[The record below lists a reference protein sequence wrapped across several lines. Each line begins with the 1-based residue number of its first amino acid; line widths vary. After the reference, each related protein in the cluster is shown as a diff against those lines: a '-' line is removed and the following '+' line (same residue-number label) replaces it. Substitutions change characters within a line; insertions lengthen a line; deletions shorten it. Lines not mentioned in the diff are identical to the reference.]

1 MCSWH
6 LRWGWEG
13 LLTSSRS
20 WSGYHHRGPPSGL
33 ASPDGSSSSVVPL
46 HLTSY
51 RHRHVLTTLS
61 FDLCPTVV
69 LEVFSFLFT
78 FPPLQLLGTSLK
90 RLVGTSG
97 PLLPAPGRASFQES
111 CLPVQ
116 PGCVVLFPGMMPHLR
131 WGTSYLSTV
140 SCKIPSGQRVSG
152 LPLQIS
158 IPLFT
163 CRDGLERIHRY
174 FDTLH
179 TKVVF
184 NLPLQKGHP

>member
-1 MCSWH
+1 M
-6 LRWGWEG
+6 
-13 LLTSSRS
+13 
-20 WSGYHHRGPPSGL
+20 
-33 ASPDGSSSSVVPL
+33 ASPDGSSSCVVPP

-51 RHRHVLTTLS
+51 RHGHALTTLS
-61 FDLCPTVV
+61 FDLCPIVV

-78 FPPLQLLGTSLK
+78 FPPLQLLGASLK

-97 PLLPAPGRASFQES
+97 PLLPAPGRASFQKS

-116 PGCVVLFPGMMPHLR
+116 PGCALLFPRMMPHLR
-131 WGTSYLSTV
+131 WDTGYRAAV

-158 IPLFT
+158 IQLVT